1 MTSPFPNL
9 TNVKHLR
16 MATTESIANKDYF
29 MKKCRV
35 HAAIKKK
42 LSEKHPEFN
51 TDEMFTDES
60 IAKVTEKM
68 TGENLKLL
76 EAHNF
81 EEELQKIQEIKQ
93 NAPSGSGSDWK
104 PSFVPAIDNEA
115 KIVISKQSLL
125 EKITAEYEAV
135 KNKNSINETLLANK
149 KTSLDAKVKKLNSL

>member
-1 MTSPFPNL
+1 
-9 TNVKHLR
+9 
-16 MATTESIANKDYF
+16 
-29 MKKCRV
+29 
-35 HAAIKKK
+35 
-42 LSEKHPEFN
+42 
-51 TDEMFTDES
+51 MFTDES

-125 EKITAEYEAV
+125 EKITAE
-135 KNKNSINETLLANK
+135 
-149 KTSLDAKVKKLNSL
+149 VKKISTNQELIFLF